1 MRNRVALSALLMGL
15 ALAFN
20 TTYVHAQA
28 REEGRLLMA
37 TEVLDEVRSQR
48 DSAIPDRLLDRA
60 YGIVVVPS
68 VTKLA
73 FIGGGRW
80 GKGAMVVRD
89 KDGRFTSPIFVTLAG
104 ASIGWQWG
112 GSSTDIVLVFTT
124 KAGIEGITGGKLTLG
139 ADAAVAA
146 GPVGRTASAATD
158 QNFAAEVYSYSRS
171 RGLFAGVALDGT
183 SISVDRKAN
192 ANFYKKKG
200 VMASEIING
209 TVTSDDDTARR
220 FLAAVSS
227 STNGSPAGGVSHT
240 ASAAPAP
247 SAAPATATPSSTGDS
262 SSSGSATPAGP
273 AGGPHSGNGARTF
286 PMEDPAPGQE
296 PK

>member
-1 MRNRVALSALLMGL
+1 MRNRVALYALLMGL

-20 TTYVHAQA
+20 TTVHAQA

-37 TEVLDEVRSQR
+37 TEVLDEIRAQR

-89 KDGRFTSPIFVTLAG
+89 KDGRFTNPIFVTLAG
-104 ASIGWQWG
+104 ASVGWQWG

-192 ANFYKKKG
+192 GNFYKKKG

-209 TVTSDDDTARR
+209 TVTSDDETARR
-220 FLAAVSS
+220 FLASVTT
-227 STNGSPAGGVSHT
+227 STNGSGTAPTHT
-240 ASAAPAP
+240 ASAAP
-247 SAAPATATPSSTGDS
+247 SSTGDS
-262 SSSGSATPAGP
+262 ASSGSATPAGP
-273 AGGPHSGNGARTF
+273 AAGPHANSPSGARTF

>member
-1 MRNRVALSALLMGL
+1 
-15 ALAFN
+15 
-20 TTYVHAQA
+20 
-28 REEGRLLMA
+28 
-37 TEVLDEVRSQR
+37 
-48 DSAIPDRLLDRA
+48 
-60 YGIVVVPS
+60 
-68 VTKLA
+68 
-73 FIGGGRW
+73 
-80 GKGAMVVRD
+80 MVVRD
-89 KDGRFTSPIFVTLAG
+89 KDGRFTNPIFVTLAG
-104 ASIGWQWG
+104 ASVGWQWG
-112 GSSTDIVLVFTT
+112 GSPPTSCSCSPR

-192 ANFYKKKG
+192 GNFYKKKG

-209 TVTSDDDTARR
+209 TVTSNDETARR
-220 FLAAVSS
+220 FLAVRDHQHQRSPTA
-227 STNGSPAGGVSHT
+227 PAGASHT
-240 ASAAPAP
+240 ASAA
-247 SAAPATATPSSTGDS
+247 PSSTGDS

-273 AGGPHSGNGARTF
+273 AAGPRRSGPGARTF
-286 PMEDPAPGQE
+286 PMEDQAPGQE

>member
-1 MRNRVALSALLMGL
+1 MRNRAALSALLMGL

-20 TTYVHAQA
+20 TTVHAQA

-89 KDGRFTSPIFVTLAG
+89 KDGRFTNPIFVTLAG
-104 ASIGWQWG
+104 ASVGWQWG

-192 ANFYKKKG
+192 GNFYKKKG

-209 TVTSDDDTARR
+209 TVTSDDETARR
-220 FLAAVSS
+220 FLTSVTS
-227 STNGSPAGGVSHT
+227 STNGSATAPTHT
-240 ASAAPAP
+240 ASAAP
-247 SAAPATATPSSTGDS
+247 SSTGDTS
-262 SSSGSATPAGP
+262 ASGSATPAGP
-273 AGGPHSGNGARTF
+273 TAGPHSSSPPAGARTF

>member
-1 MRNRVALSALLMGL
+1 MRNRAALSALLMGL
-15 ALAFN
+15 ALAF
-20 TTYVHAQA
+20 TTTHVQAQA
-28 REEGRLLMA
+28 REQGRLLMA
-37 TEVLDEVRSQR
+37 TEVLEEVRASR

-80 GKGAMVVRD
+80 GKGALVVRD

-112 GSSTDIVLVFTT
+112 GTSTDIVLVFTT
-124 KAGIEGITGGKLTLG
+124 RAGIEGITGGKLTLG

-146 GPVGRTASAATD
+146 GPVGRSASAATD

-183 SISVDRKAN
+183 SLSVDRKAN
-192 ANFYKKKG
+192 GNYYKKPG
-200 VMASEIING
+200 VMASDIING
-209 TVTSDDDTARR
+209 TITSDDESSRR

-227 STNGSPAGGVSHT
+227 STSGSPTAFTHSASASPTAGGT
-240 ASAAPAP
+240 APGSPSSGSDAPAP
-247 SAAPATATPSSTGDS
+247 V
-262 SSSGSATPAGP
+262 
-273 AGGPHSGNGARTF
+273 GGPHAPTETRTF
-286 PMEDPAPGQE
+286 PMEDQAPGQE

>member
-37 TEVLDEVRSQR
+37 TEVLDEVRALR

-89 KDGRFTSPIFVTLAG
+89 KDGRFTNPIFVTLAG

-192 ANFYKKKG
+192 GAFYKKNG

-220 FLAAVSS
+220 FLASVTS
-227 STNGSPAGGVSHT
+227 STNGSSSASMGVSHT
-240 ASAAPAP
+240 ASAAP
-247 SAAPATATPSSTGDS
+247 SSTGDT
-262 SSSGSATPAGP
+262 SSSGSATPVGPAAGP
-273 AGGPHSGNGARTF
+273 HTTTSGARTF
-286 PMEDPAPGQE
+286 PMEDPTPGQE

>member
-1 MRNRVALSALLMGL
+1 MRNRVALSALMVGL
-15 ALAFN
+15 ALTF

-28 REEGRLLMA
+28 RQQGKLLVA
-37 TEVLDEVRSQR
+37 TEVLEEIRASR

-60 YGIVVVPS
+60 YGIVVVPN

-73 FIGGGRW
+73 FIGGGKW

-89 KDGRFTSPIFVTLAG
+89 KDGRFTSPIFVNLAG
-104 ASIGWQWG
+104 ASVGWQWG

-124 KAGIEGITGGKLTLG
+124 RAGIEGITGGKLTLG

-146 GPVGRTASAATD
+146 GPVGRSASAATD

-192 ANFYKKKG
+192 AEFYKKPG

-209 TVTSDDDTARR
+209 TVTTEDYTAKQ
-220 FLAAVSS
+220 FLAAVAS
-227 STNGSPAGGVSHT
+227 STALNT
-240 ASAAPAP
+240 ASA
-247 SAAPATATPSSTGDS
+247 SSTATSPSSDGS
-262 SSSGSATPAGP
+262 GALESGSATPAP
-273 AGGPHSGNGARTF
+273 TSGSQGSSEARTF
-286 PMEDPAPGQE
+286 PMEDQSPGEE
-296 PK
+296 PR

>member
-37 TEVLDEVRSQR
+37 TEVLDEVRALR

-89 KDGRFTSPIFVTLAG
+89 KDGRFTNPIFVTLAG

-192 ANFYKKKG
+192 GNFYKKKG
-200 VMASEIING
+200 VLATEIING
-209 TVTSDDDTARR
+209 TVTTDDDTARR
-220 FLAAVSS
+220 FLAAVTT
-227 STNGSPAGGVSHT
+227 STGGSQSAASMGVSHT
-240 ASAAPAP
+240 ASAAP
-247 SAAPATATPSSTGDS
+247 SSTGDS
-262 SSSGSATPAGP
+262 SASGSATPAGP
-273 AGGPHSGNGARTF
+273 AAGPHSTASGARTF
-286 PMEDPAPGQE
+286 PMEDPEPGQE

>member
-20 TTYVHAQA
+20 TTYAHAQA

-192 ANFYKKKG
+192 SNFYKKKG

-227 STNGSPAGGVSHT
+227 STNGSPTAAGGVSHT
-240 ASAAPAP
+240 ASAAPA
-247 SAAPATATPSSTGDS
+247 AASPSSTSDTSSDS

-273 AGGPHSGNGARTF
+273 AGGPHSSNGARTF

>member
-37 TEVLDEVRSQR
+37 TEVLEEIRAQR

-89 KDGRFTSPIFVTLAG
+89 KDGRFTNPVFVTLAG
-104 ASIGWQWG
+104 ASVGWQWG

-124 KAGIEGITGGKLTLG
+124 RAGIEGITGGKLTLG

-183 SISVDRKAN
+183 SISVDSKAN
-192 ANFYKKKG
+192 GNFYKKKG

-209 TVTSDDDTARR
+209 TITSDDETAHR
-220 FLAAVSS
+220 FLAAVTS
-227 STNGSPAGGVSHT
+227 STAGSSTASMGVSHT
-240 ASAAPAP
+240 ASAAP
-247 SAAPATATPSSTGDS
+247 SSTSDT
-262 SSSGSATPAGP
+262 SSSGSATPVGPAAGP
-273 AGGPHSGNGARTF
+273 RASSPGARTF
-286 PMEDPAPGQE
+286 PMEDPTPGQE

>member
-15 ALAFN
+15 ALAF
-20 TTYVHAQA
+20 TTTHVHAQA

-60 YGIVVVPS
+60 YGIVVVPN

-89 KDGRFTSPIFVTLAG
+89 KDGRFTNPVFVTLAG

-200 VMASEIING
+200 VLATDIING
-209 TVTSDDDTARR
+209 TVTTKDDTARR
-220 FLAAVSS
+220 FLAAVAT
-227 STNGSPAGGVSHT
+227 STSDSGSTGVSHT
-240 ASAAPAP
+240 ASAAP
-247 SAAPATATPSSTGDS
+247 SSSGDS
-262 SSSGSATPAGP
+262 AESSGSAESAAPTAGP
-273 AGGPHSGNGARTF
+273 PATSGARTF
-286 PMEDPAPGQE
+286 PMEDPAPGEE
-296 PK
+296 PR

>member
-15 ALAFN
+15 ALAF
-20 TTYVHAQA
+20 TTTHVHAQA
-28 REEGRLLMA
+28 REQGRLLMA
-37 TEVLDEVRSQR
+37 TEVLEEIRASR

-80 GKGAMVVRD
+80 GKGALVVRD

-112 GSSTDIVLVFTT
+112 GTSTDIVLVFTT
-124 KAGIEGITGGKLTLG
+124 RAGIEGITGGKLTLG

-146 GPVGRTASAATD
+146 GPVGRSASVATD

-183 SISVDRKAN
+183 SLSVDRKAN
-192 ANFYKKKG
+192 GNYYKKPG
-200 VMASEIING
+200 VMASDIING

-220 FLAAVSS
+220 FLAAVAS
-227 STNGSPAGGVSHT
+227 STNGSPTAASVTHS
-240 ASAAPAP
+240 ASASPTSGGAMAPG
-247 SAAPATATPSSTGDS
+247 AASTT
-262 SSSGSATPAGP
+262 SSSGSNVPGP
-273 AGGPHSGNGARTF
+273 AGGPHATTETRTF
-286 PMEDPAPGQE
+286 PMEDPTPGQE

>member
-1 MRNRVALSALLMGL
+1 MRNRVALSALLMGFAL
-15 ALAFN
+15 ALN

-37 TEVLDEVRSQR
+37 TEVLDEIRSQR

-89 KDGRFTSPIFVTLAG
+89 KDGRFTNPIFVTLAG
-104 ASIGWQWG
+104 ASVGWQWG

-183 SISVDRKAN
+183 SISVDRKVDE
-192 ANFYKKKG
+192 NFYKKKG
-200 VMASEIING
+200 VLSSEIIDG

-227 STNGSPAGGVSHT
+227 STNGAAGVSHT
-240 ASAAPAP
+240 ASAAPTTA
-247 SAAPATATPSSTGDS
+247 STATPSSTSDTS
-262 SSSGSATPAGP
+262 ASGSAVPAGP
-273 AGGPHSGNGARTF
+273 VGGPRAANGARTF

>member
-37 TEVLDEVRSQR
+37 TEVLDEVRAQR

-89 KDGRFTSPIFVTLAG
+89 KDGRFTNPIFVTLAG
-104 ASIGWQWG
+104 ASVGWQWG

-192 ANFYKKKG
+192 GNFYKKKG

-209 TVTSDDDTARR
+209 TVTSDDETARR
-220 FLAAVSS
+220 FLTAVTT
-227 STNGSPAGGVSHT
+227 STSGGSTAPTHT
-240 ASAAPAP
+240 ASAAA
-247 SAAPATATPSSTGDS
+247 PSSTGDT
-262 SSSGSATPAGP
+262 SSSGSATPVGP
-273 AGGPHSGNGARTF
+273 AAGPHSNPTGARTV
-286 PMEDPAPGQE
+286 PMEDPEPGQE

>member
-37 TEVLDEVRSQR
+37 TEVLDEVRALR

-89 KDGRFTSPIFVTLAG
+89 KDGRFTNPIFVTLAG

-192 ANFYKKKG
+192 GNFYNKKG
-200 VMASEIING
+200 VLATEIING
-209 TVTSDDDTARR
+209 TVTTTDDTAQR
-220 FLAAVSS
+220 FLAAVTT
-227 STNGSPAGGVSHT
+227 STGGSQSASMGVSHT
-240 ASAAPAP
+240 ASAAP
-247 SAAPATATPSSTGDS
+247 SSTSDS
-262 SSSGSATPAGP
+262 SASGSATPAGP
-273 AGGPHSGNGARTF
+273 AAGPHAPAGGARTF

>member
-37 TEVLDEVRSQR
+37 TEVLDEVRAQR

-89 KDGRFTSPIFVTLAG
+89 KDGRFTNPIFVTLAG
-104 ASIGWQWG
+104 ASVGWQWG

-192 ANFYKKKG
+192 GNFYKKKG

-209 TVTSDDDTARR
+209 TVTSDDATAQR
-220 FLAAVSS
+220 FLTAVTT
-227 STNGSPAGGVSHT
+227 STSGGSTAPTHT
-240 ASAAPAP
+240 ASAAP
-247 SAAPATATPSSTGDS
+247 SSTGDT
-262 SSSGSATPAGP
+262 SSSGSATPVGP
-273 AGGPHSGNGARTF
+273 TAGPHSNSTGARTF

>member
-1 MRNRVALSALLMGL
+1 MRNRVALSALFMGL
-15 ALAFN
+15 ALTLAA
-20 TTYVHAQA
+20 TQGQA
-28 REEGRLLMA
+28 RAREQGRLLTA
-37 TEVLDEVRSQR
+37 TEVLDEVRASR

-60 YGIVVVPS
+60 YGIVVVPN

-73 FIGGGRW
+73 FIAGGRW

-89 KDGRFTSPIFVTLAG
+89 KDGKFTNPIFVTLAG
-104 ASIGWQWG
+104 ASFGWQWG

-146 GPVGRTASAATD
+146 GPLGRTASVATD

-183 SISVDRKAN
+183 SISVDRGAN
-192 ANFYKKKG
+192 EEFYKKPG
-200 VMASEIING
+200 ISASEIING
-209 TVTSDDDTARR
+209 TVTTNDETARR
-220 FLAAVSS
+220 FLTAVMS
-227 STNGSPAGGVSHT
+227 STSGATTIATST
-240 ASAAPAP
+240 TAPASNP
-247 SAAPATATPSSTGDS
+247 PPVEPEPAASPPPESN
-262 SSSGSATPAGP
+262 GP
-273 AGGPHSGNGARTF
+273 VGGPHAPPGETRTF
-286 PMEDPAPGQE
+286 PMEDPTPGSE

>member
-37 TEVLDEVRSQR
+37 TEVLDEVRALR

-89 KDGRFTSPIFVTLAG
+89 KDGRFTNPIFVTLAG

-192 ANFYKKKG
+192 GNFYKKKG
-200 VMASEIING
+200 VLATEIING
-209 TVTSDDDTARR
+209 TVTTDDETARR
-220 FLAAVSS
+220 FLASVST
-227 STNGSPAGGVSHT
+227 STSGTQTASMGVSHT
-240 ASAAPAP
+240 ASAAP
-247 SAAPATATPSSTGDS
+247 SSTGDS
-262 SSSGSATPAGP
+262 SASGSATPAGP
-273 AGGPHSGNGARTF
+273 AAGPRSTNGARTF